1 MERRRSLL
9 KDANDIK
16 TFRHHRDRHLGHS
29 VSNEFYQQ
37 TPFFFTRECASLN
50 LVGQYKGASAFLVLN
65 GPSLVSGDYDLSK
78 LNAPGVVTY
87 GVNNGPATFRPTFW
101 SCVDDPGRFLKSIW
115 LDPAITKFVPHAHA
129 EKPIFDN
136 DTWSDMVQDGKRTLV
151 GECPNCVYFHRN
163 EKFVASRWLF
173 EDKINWGN
181 SKQYGG
187 CRTVMLP
194 AIRILFLLGFRKIY
208 LLGADFTMTEDYAYH
223 FDEKREKGAVNC
235 NMKTY
240 KRLRDVYFPE
250 LQPYFKEEGLE
261 ILNCNPDS
269 GLKDVFEY
277 VSFNDAIEEAT
288 GPLGEVANERTWGM
302 YCKPGDKDKTK
313 DEPDDRSKKHLSSLA
328 KRDEVLASV
337 KSEPK
342 KPVITKGPVV
352 RNTSPVVKTTVVPN
366 PVITEPEE
374 REQYTKPY
382 RVVSVENT
390 DENDGITVG
399 SSGILNAM
407 REEEQAKTI
416 TDSPRVELVQEV
428 PVSTKPIVG
437 TVSGE
442 RKLIKHLPFRG

>member
-9 KDANDIK
+9 KDGNDIK
-16 TFRHHRDRHLGHS
+16 TFRHHRDRHLGHA

-37 TPFFFTRECASLN
+37 TPFFFTRECSALN

-78 LNAPGVVTY
+78 LNRPGVITY

-136 DTWSDMVQDGKRTLV
+136 ETWTEMAVDGKKTLV
-151 GECPNCVYFHRN
+151 GECPNCVFFHRN
-163 EKFVASRWLF
+163 EKFVANRWLF

-194 AIRILFLLGFRKIY
+194 VIRILFLLGFRKIY

-250 LQPYFKEEGLE
+250 LKPYFKEEGLE
-261 ILNCNPDS
+261 IFNCNPDS
-269 GLKDVFEY
+269 GLKDVFDY
-277 VSFNDAIEEAT
+277 VSFDDAIDSVTE
-288 GPLGEVANERTWGM
+288 PLGEVNNERTWGM
-302 YCKPGDKDKTK
+302 YCKPGDKDLTK
-313 DEPDDRSKKHLSSLA
+313 DEPSDSQKKHLANLKNRGNVVSGITNTP
-328 KRDEVLASV
+328 SV
-337 KSEPK
+337 KKVKVSQEPAIRTIK
-342 KPVITKGPVV
+342 KEKI
-352 RNTSPVVKTTVVPN
+352 
-366 PVITEPEE
+366 PEV
-374 REQYTKPY
+374 TKPY
-382 RVVSVENT
+382 SIEVEN
-390 DENDGITVG
+390 
-399 SSGILNAM
+399 
-407 REEEQAKTI
+407 EEDTNIISVSQAGGDLVQRSVKVEPKI
-416 TDSPRVELVQEV
+416 EAVEEVSPRLGLVNK
-428 PVSTKPIVG
+428 PVKIK
-437 TVSGE
+437 GE

>member
-9 KDANDIK
+9 KDGNDIK
-16 TFRHHRDRHLGHS
+16 AFRHHRDRHLGHA

-37 TPFFFTRECASLN
+37 TPFFFTRECASMN

-78 LNAPGVVTY
+78 LNKPGVITY

-136 DTWSDMVQDGKRTLV
+136 ETWSDMETDGKKTLV

-250 LQPYFKEEGLE
+250 LKPYFKEEGLE
-261 ILNCNPDS
+261 IFNCNPDS
-269 GLKDVFEY
+269 GLKDVFDY
-277 VSFNDAIEEAT
+277 VPFDDAIDEIT

-302 YCKPGDKDKTK
+302 YCKPGDKEKTRV
-313 DEPDDRSKKHLSSLA
+313 EPNQNEKKHLSSLKDRKNVMSELGKTPSVGSPSTKKVKVSQEPA
-328 KRDEVLASV
+328 IRKTEENVPEVTKPYTISVENQENQHFVSSSQAGNSSV
-337 KSEPK
+337 KSVAFEPK
-342 KPVITKGPVV
+342 IEAVEEISTRHGIVNAKPKPVAIP
-352 RNTSPVVKTTVVPN
+352 
-366 PVITEPEE
+366 
-374 REQYTKPY
+374 
-382 RVVSVENT
+382 
-390 DENDGITVG
+390 
-399 SSGILNAM
+399 
-407 REEEQAKTI
+407 
-416 TDSPRVELVQEV
+416 
-428 PVSTKPIVG
+428 
-437 TVSGE
+437 GE